1 MPRYR
6 RYRIEKLDI
15 TLAAERPASWTFAR
29 DTVSGTEFA
38 YVVRDRNFSG
48 RNSWEFV
55 VRVPKDR
62 NGRIEVRPR
71 SVPNLRVWAGLE
83 RRSLTFAQARRQ
95 GYHSWYYCQVALA
108 DPTGERTKDVIRGHE
123 RHDLP
128 PWFEDFSTRLREKH
142 RVRATKGYDGDEL
155 VAIVAADEHHR
166 MIGLFFATKVW
177 VLKEGVLLE

>member
-6 RYRIEKLDI
+6 RYRTDKLDI

-29 DTVSGTEFA
+29 DIVSGTEFA
-38 YVVRDRNFSG
+38 YVVHDRNFSG

-55 VRVPKDR
+55 VRAPNDR
-62 NGRIEVRPR
+62 NGRVEVRPR
-71 SVPNLRVWAGLE
+71 TVPNLRVWAGLE
-83 RRSLTFAQARRQ
+83 RRSLTFTRARRQ
-95 GYHSWYYCQVALA
+95 GYHAWYYCQVALA

-128 PWFEDFSTRLREKH
+128 AWFEDFGTRLREKAT
-142 RVRATKGYDGDEL
+142 VRATKGFGADEL
-155 VAIVAADEHHR
+155 VAIVGADDHQR

-177 VLKEGVLLE
+177 VLKETVLLD

>member
-1 MPRYR
+1 MPRYT
-6 RYRIEKLDI
+6 RYRIDNLDI
-15 TLAAERPASWTFAR
+15 TSAAERPASWTFAR

-55 VRVPKDR
+55 VRVPNDR

-71 SVPNLRVWAGLE
+71 TVPNLRVWAGLE
-83 RRSLTFAQARRQ
+83 RRSLTFTRARRQ
-95 GYHSWYYCQVALA
+95 GYHGWYYCQVALA
-108 DPTGERTKDVIRGHE
+108 DPTGERTKDVIRAHE

-128 PWFEDFSTRLREKH
+128 LWFEDFGTRLRAKDT
-142 RVRATKGYDGDEL
+142 VRATKGFGADEL
-155 VAIVAADEHHR
+155 VAIVRADEPER

-177 VLKEGVLLE
+177 VLKEGVVLD